1 MYPKSSHVL
10 MTRVKPKLSTA
21 KDKCWTYP
29 IDSHSAL
36 PPFIDQRA
44 EEEFQ
49 ACCERIIDSLF
60 CPSPLLF
67 SFHLLLLDHNLLDL
81 IQDWADSTLF

>member
-10 MTRVKPKLSTA
+10 MTRVKPRLPTA

-29 IDSHSAL
+29 MVSHSAL
-36 PPFIDQRA
+36 PPFIYQKA

-49 ACCERIIDSLF
+49 ECCERIIDSLF
-60 CPSPLLF
+60 CPSPLTF
-67 SFHLLLLDHNLLDL
+67 SFHLLLLHHNLFSL
-81 IQDWADSTLF
+81 I